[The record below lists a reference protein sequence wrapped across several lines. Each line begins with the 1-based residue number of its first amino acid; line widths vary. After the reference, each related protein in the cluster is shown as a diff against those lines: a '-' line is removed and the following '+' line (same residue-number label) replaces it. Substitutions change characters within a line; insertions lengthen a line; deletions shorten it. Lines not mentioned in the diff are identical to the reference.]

1 MGSGVH
7 NAIPRTWTDG
17 QASPTVSGKYF
28 LGNAASQVTTGSYLI
43 LTSTVQLQTPEN
55 GTIPSRIQQRY
66 GPGATP
72 IAYEPGIYEPP

>member
-28 LGNAASQVTTGSYLI
+28 LGNAASQVTTGSNLI
-43 LTSTVQLQTPEN
+43 LTSTATDARERNYTEQDTATVW
-55 GTIPSRIQQRY
+55 SRGDTY
-66 GPGATP
+66 SL
-72 IAYEPGIYEPP
+72 